1 MASNKRDKEAGR
13 LTARQCV
20 AVFKELSEKLRTN
33 DELCAGIESALLEY
47 NKAELCRIYTPDME
61 TGREPF
67 QHILDEALPAVM
79 ERYHDQRNMAKGKI
93 PDDVGECLNLL
104 AGEMKELADEMKI
117 PTNLRNLRHETSDV
131 VLTGLFT
138 LRSIERCTDSETV
151 V

>member
-1 MASNKRDKEAGR
+1 MASNKRDKEAER

-67 QHILDEALPAVM
+67 QQILDEALPAVM

-93 PDDVGECLNLL
+93 PEDEGKCLTLL
-104 AGEMKELADEMKI
+104 VDEMTELAAECKT
-117 PTNLRNLRHETSDV
+117 PPNWKNVRHETADV
-131 VLTGLFT
+131 VGTPKG
-138 LRSIERCTDSETV
+138 E
-151 V
+151 